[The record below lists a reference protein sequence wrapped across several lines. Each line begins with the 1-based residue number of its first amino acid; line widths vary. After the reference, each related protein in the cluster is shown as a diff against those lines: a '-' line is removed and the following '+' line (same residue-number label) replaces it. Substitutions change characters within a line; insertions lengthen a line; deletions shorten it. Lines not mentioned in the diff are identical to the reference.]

1 MTTWMPFGLAARSA
15 AVVAIAA
22 VLQAVGGT
30 EAVAQQPQGGNPAAL
45 VEDVKAAGTAGIEF
59 MDFVY
64 PGQSIPLG
72 AQGQLVLGYFS
83 SCRVETIR
91 GGTVT
96 IGTAE
101 SRVSGGQVRA
111 TNRPCDPKRFAA
123 TTQTAEAGAAVK
135 RVTPFDA
142 RQWAETSLKSDR
154 PVFRWRDKGQAT
166 VRVMET
172 GQPTPQLVWTA
183 NGSKGYVEYPGRPA
197 LRAGVLYVVEVT
209 GAGSTKRAAFSID
222 PDLEIGD
229 GLLNRTVDVS
239 R

>member
-1 MTTWMPFGLAARSA
+1 MPFGPAARAA
-15 AVVAIAA
+15 AVIAIA
-22 VLQAVGGT
+22 VVVQAAAGGT
-30 EAVAQQPQGGNPAAL
+30 AAVAQQPQGGNPAAL
-45 VEDVKAAGTAGIEF
+45 VEDVKAAGGAGVEF

-101 SRVSGGQVRA
+101 SRVSGGQVRSS
-111 TNRPCDPKRFAA
+111 NRPCDPKRFAA

-135 RVTPFDA
+135 RVTPFDE
-142 RQWAETSLKSDR
+142 RQWAETTLKSDR
-154 PVFRWRDKGQAT
+154 PVFRWRDKGPVT
-166 VRVMET
+166 VRVMES
-172 GQPTPQLVWTA
+172 GQPAQQVVWTA
-183 NGSKGYVEYPGRPA
+183 SASKGYVEYPGRPA
-197 LRAGVLYVVEVT
+197 LQPGVQYVVEVS
-209 GAGSTKRAAFSID
+209 GSGGTKHAAFSID
-222 PDLEIGD
+222 PGLELGD